1 MLTLETF
8 RVKCHSNTSYTVSP
22 LYALYSGYTITK
34 GCTGFTGGCTCSP
47 YTGPR
52 ARVSLRLCRN
62 EVGLFPSLIQW
73 PISAIRVCTL
83 SLANESPSRGRM
95 GCHTTPYQERGASRA
110 TQPTVNL
117 RCEIERRLRVGLPM
131 RHTSSQAN
139 TQHEARERC
148 RAGGHRTRRG
158 GSRGIAVRHHP
169 GCETRQTTSRC
180 PAFPNQRRRRYQNRQ
195 VCHMPSPVS
204 PRRHRQLLSVRPS
217 ETVRHAVSCG
227 GAPFLCA
234 A

>member
-1 MLTLETF
+1 MRSFT
-8 RVKCHSNTSYTVSP
+8 RYTKEAAQTA
-22 LYALYSGYTITK
+22 YAEPPDAYLCQG
-34 GCTGFTGGCTCSP
+34 
-47 YTGPR
+47 
-52 ARVSLRLCRN
+52 CRN
-62 EVGLFPSLIQW
+62 EAGRFPRLIRW
-73 PISAIRVCTL
+73 PTPAIPVSTVP
-83 SLANESPSRGRM
+83 LANKSPFRGRWS
-95 GCHTTPYQERGASRA
+95 CHTTHYQRRGASRA
-110 TQPTVNL
+110 PQPTVNL
-117 RCEIERRLRVGLPM
+117 RCEIGRRLRVGWLM

>member
-83 SLANESPSRGRM
+83 SLANKSPSRGRM

-139 TQHEARERC
+139 TQHEARERR
-148 RAGGHRTRRG
+148 RAGGHRTQRD
-158 GSRGIAVRHHP
+158 GSREIAVRHHP
-169 GCETRQTTSRC
+169 GCKTRQTTSRC
-180 PAFPNQRRRRYQNRQ
+180 PAFRNQRRQSQRDQTRQ
-195 VCHMPSPVS
+195 VCHRPNPAS
-204 PRRHRQLLSVRPS
+204 PRRQLLNMRPKPYGPHS
-217 ETVRHAVSCG
+217 RSAGCLS
-227 GAPFLCA
+227 CA